1 MLTYVGFLQGQDLE
15 APESARRFAWV
26 TTDTFGEGGQ
36 GMQQYYLASH
46 FDKIFMQ
53 PSGMIG
59 LLGIHLPTFFYKKLL
74 AKVGI
79 EPEFFKFFEYKNA
92 PNAFTEDHFTEA
104 HRHQTQSLA
113 DSLFH
118 QIVSTIA
125 RERVMSEDAVRNCID
140 SAPLLASEGLKVC
153 NISRVQYSSC
163 TFV

>member
-1 MLTYVGFLQGQDLE
+1 MLGFYKGLE

-125 RERVMSEDAVRNCID
+125 RERGMSQDAVRNCID